1 MAVIIIDQKESLNQ
15 GRVKTNELSQN
26 VGDLDLLTTPVT
38 TDLVSAINSV
48 DASVGQQDKKML
60 LFAIAVSE

>member
-1 MAVIIIDQKESLNQ
+1 MPIIFIDQKESLNQ
-15 GRVKTNELSQN
+15 GREKTNELSEN

-38 TDLVSAINSV
+38 TDIVAAVNSIN
-48 DASVGQQDKKML
+48 ASIGQQDKKIL